1 MNGGGVLGVLKIGD
15 TDRDG
20 RQKRIEHTG
29 RYLRA
34 SRTGG
39 VSLRAQT
46 RVSGVNLTANTNH
59 GVRVSTR
66 LAKNTQVA
74 FQNGRFILRGR
85 YRSDAAKVNLSKSGV
100 TVSTKTPVGSFNWIR
115 PGRSS
120 FKLGGVQLRGHNA
133 AWLQAIYAL
142 FALVAAVV
150 GLLLRVLA
158 GIVQGVVAVVGHFAL
173 KRQLAAEE
181 TARPRFELQEVAAVG
196 ERICADQG
204 IDPDAEPARDLLA
217 ALSFIVISLGRGE
230 RRFEGAT
237 SGMVDASDAASHA
250 FATDART
257 TGEQVGQ
264 WLPDAG
270 NEQYPLAVAG
280 TLHALASALAR
291 RVDADTRAEAL
302 LALDDACLAAGPKTL
317 LQEELIDLLVPAM
330 EVDVVLAGES

>member
-1 MNGGGVLGVLKIGD
+1 MGFLKVGE

-85 YRSDAAKVNLSKSGV
+85 YGSDAARINLSKSGV

-120 FKLGGVQLRGHNA
+120 FKLGGIHVRGHNA
-133 AWLQAIYAL
+133 AWLQAVYGV

-150 GLLLRVLA
+150 GLLLRVLV
-158 GIVQGVVAVVGHFAL
+158 GIVQGLVAVVGYFAV

-181 TARPRFELQEVAAVG
+181 AARPRFQRSAVAPVG
-196 ERICADQG
+196 ERICAEHG
-204 IDPDAEPARDLLA
+204 LDPDAEPARDLLA
-217 ALSFIVISLGRGE
+217 ALSFTVVALGRGE
-230 RRFEGAT
+230 RRF
-237 SGMVDASDAASHA
+237 DAAALGLPEADDAASHA
-250 FATDART
+250 FAVDART
-257 TGEQVGQ
+257 TGARLGQ
-264 WLPDAG
+264 WLPAAG
-270 NEQYPLAVAG
+270 VEGYPLAVAG
-280 TLHALASALAR
+280 ILHALAAGLAR
-291 RVDADTRAEAL
+291 RLDGKTRAEVV
-302 LALDDACLAAGPKTL
+302 LALDDACLSAGSKTL
-317 LQEELIDLLVPAM
+317 LQEALIDLLVPAM
-330 EVDVVLAGES
+330 AVDVVLAGEP

>member
-1 MNGGGVLGVLKIGD
+1 MGFLKIGE

-29 RYLRA
+29 EYLRA

-46 RVSGVNLTANTNH
+46 RLSGVNLTANTNH

-85 YRSDAAKVNLSKSGV
+85 YGSDAAKLNLSKSGV

-120 FKLGGVQLRGHNA
+120 FKLAGVQLRGYNA

-142 FALVAAVV
+142 FAVVAAVV
-150 GLLLRVLA
+150 SLLLWGLA
-158 GIVQGVVAVVGHFAL
+158 SIAQAMVALAGHFAV

-181 TARPRFELQEVAAVG
+181 RARPRFDGQDVAAAG
-196 ERICADQG
+196 ERILTARAVDLQG
-204 IDPDAEPARDLLA
+204 EPGRDLLA
-217 ALSFIVISLGRGE
+217 ALSFTVVCLGRGQ
-230 RRFEGAT
+230 RRFEPGAL
-237 SGMVDASDAASHA
+237 GMAQANDAAQHA
-250 FATDART
+250 FAVDARV
-257 TGEQVGQ
+257 TGEQVTR
-264 WLPDAG
+264 WLGDASDDDFA
-270 NEQYPLAVAG
+270 LAVAG
-280 TLHALASALAR
+280 VMHALAVALAPR
-291 RVDADTRAEAL
+291 LDAAQRAEVL
-302 LALDDACLAAGPKTL
+302 LALDDACLATGPKTL
-317 LQEELIDLLVPAM
+317 LQEELIDLLVPAL
-330 EVDVVLAGES
+330 EVDVVLEGE

>member
-1 MNGGGVLGVLKIGD
+1 MGFLKIGE

-59 GVRVSTR
+59 GMRVSTR

-85 YRSDAAKVNLSKSGV
+85 YGSDAAKLNLSKSGV
-100 TVSTKTPVGSFNWIR
+100 TVSTKTPVGSFNWVR

-120 FKLGGVQLRGHNA
+120 FKLGGIHLRGHNA
-133 AWLQAIYAL
+133 AWLQAIFAL
-142 FALVAAVV
+142 FALVAAVAGV
-150 GLLLRVLA
+150 VLRVLA
-158 GIVQGVVAVVGHFAL
+158 GIVQGVVAVFGHFAL

-181 TARPRFELQEVAAVG
+181 AARPRFEVQEVVAAG
-196 ERICADQG
+196 ERICAEQG
-204 IDPDAEPARDLLA
+204 IDLDAEPARDLLA
-217 ALSFIVISLGRGE
+217 ALSFTLVSLGRGE
-230 RRFEGAT
+230 RRFEAAAL
-237 SGMVDASDAASHA
+237 GMADAGDAASHA
-250 FATDART
+250 FAVDART
-257 TGEQVGQ
+257 TGERVGQ

-270 NEQYPLAVAG
+270 EAHYSLAVAG
-280 TLHALASALAR
+280 TLHALAAALAR
-291 RVDADTRAEAL
+291 RVSADTRAEVL
-302 LALDDACLAAGPKTL
+302 LALDDACLAVGPKTL

>member
-1 MNGGGVLGVLKIGD
+1 MGFLKIGE

-29 RYLRA
+29 EYLRA

-46 RVSGVNLTANTNH
+46 RLSGVNLTANTNH

-85 YRSDAAKVNLSKSGV
+85 YGSDAAKLNLSKSGV

-120 FKLGGVQLRGHNA
+120 FKLAGVQLRGYNA

-142 FALVAAVV
+142 FAVVAAVV
-150 GLLLRVLA
+150 SLLLWGLA
-158 GIVQGVVAVVGHFAL
+158 SIAQAMVALAGHFAV

-181 TARPRFELQEVAAVG
+181 RARPRFDGQDVAAAG
-196 ERICADQG
+196 ERILTARAVDLQG
-204 IDPDAEPARDLLA
+204 EPGRDLLA
-217 ALSFIVISLGRGE
+217 ALSFTVVCLGRGQ
-230 RRFEGAT
+230 RRFEPGAL
-237 SGMVDASDAASHA
+237 GMAQANDAAQHA
-250 FATDART
+250 FAVDARV
-257 TGEQVGQ
+257 TGEQVTR
-264 WLPDAG
+264 WLGDASDDDFA
-270 NEQYPLAVAG
+270 LAVAG
-280 TLHALASALAR
+280 VMHALAVALASR
-291 RVDADTRAEAL
+291 LDADMRAEVL

-317 LQEELIDLLVPAM
+317 LQEELLDWLVPAL
-330 EVDVVLAGES
+330 EVDVVLEGEA